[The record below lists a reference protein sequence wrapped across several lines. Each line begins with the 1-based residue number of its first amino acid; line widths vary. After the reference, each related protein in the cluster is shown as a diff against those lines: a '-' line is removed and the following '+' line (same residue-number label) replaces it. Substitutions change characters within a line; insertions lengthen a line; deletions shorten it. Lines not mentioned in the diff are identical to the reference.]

1 MEPLNK
7 GKQIEGSSAEIT
19 IISLHTKHSGHQ
31 PGTDTN
37 KLLLPVHPIVVSLA
51 MENLKR
57 MVSTS
62 TVALAS
68 KNEEIKI
75 MSMVEELKHVTF
87 YSTLLQRRW
96 SK

>member
-7 GKQIEGSSAEIT
+7 GKQIEGSSAGMT
-19 IISLHTKHSGHQ
+19 TISLHTKHSGHQ
-31 PGTDTN
+31 PGTDTD
-37 KLLLPVHPIVVSLA
+37 KLFLPVHPIVVSLA

-68 KNEEIKI
+68 KNEEK
-75 MSMVEELKHVTF
+75 
-87 YSTLLQRRW
+87 
-96 SK
+96 